1 MKENY
6 IVYIVQTNYIYIIIL
21 HKTTGDR
28 EQMVRN
34 ATYIQSN
41 QAGVEDHIFHVMS
54 TWIIRRF

>member
-1 MKENY
+1 M
-6 IVYIVQTNYIYIIIL
+6 
-21 HKTTGDR
+21 TGDR